1 MQILNIKDQKKK
13 IIRNLKEQMCNKI
26 LILPK
31 DDENFE
37 CDHFSLGWTL
47 SLQVMCLWSAS
58 REPPSRLLR

>member
-1 MQILNIKDQKKK
+1 MKMQILNIKDQKKK
-13 IIRNLKEQMCNKI
+13 KMIWILKEQMCNKI

-47 SLQVMCLWSAS
+47 SL
-58 REPPSRLLR
+58 

>member
-1 MQILNIKDQKKK
+1 MKMQILNIKDQKKK
-13 IIRNLKEQMCNKI
+13 MIWILKEQMCNKI

-47 SLQVMCLWSAS
+47 SL
-58 REPPSRLLR
+58 